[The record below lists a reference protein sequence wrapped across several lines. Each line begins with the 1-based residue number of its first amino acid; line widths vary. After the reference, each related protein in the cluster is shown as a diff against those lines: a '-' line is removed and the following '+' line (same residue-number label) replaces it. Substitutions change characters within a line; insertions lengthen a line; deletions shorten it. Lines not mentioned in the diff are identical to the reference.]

1 MAIEDAPA
9 PRCPA
14 CGGDLP
20 VAPYEK
26 TVTCTYC
33 SAQHANTACLA
44 LESEVLVASPFGY
57 ELRRVTRCEGP
68 TAIGLAGR
76 DGLLHVDDLIPV
88 VRVTGP
94 LAEHVEVFRRGNAAW
109 VRTWTAS
116 SLRDGRVKVKHEG
129 AAFQSSFFDQHA
141 SLDDL
146 RLDARPSK
154 QQRRS
159 WLQALG
165 ANLREAPIATLVTV
179 ISNGIRAALLLV
191 LVAIAV
197 AVAFVAY
204 KALRT

>member
-116 SLRDGRVKVKHEG
+116 SLRDGRVKVKHLQRDQGRAPPGPRRHRGRRGVRRVQG
-129 AAFQSSFFDQHA
+129 AANMS
-141 SLDDL
+141 
-146 RLDARPSK
+146 
-154 QQRRS
+154 
-159 WLQALG
+159 G
-165 ANLREAPIATLVTV
+165 APPC
-179 ISNGIRAALLLV
+179 G
-191 LVAIAV
+191 
-197 AVAFVAY
+197 
-204 KALRT
+204 K